1 MAQLS
6 TLGGGSHMTKQDPKL
21 AQAAYQLASEIRD
34 GCWRHLSALSNKPAP
49 SIPELI
55 QELERRCPGFAV
67 PEYQRALADGLF
79 ESR

>member
-1 MAQLS
+1 
-6 TLGGGSHMTKQDPKL
+6 MTKLNPEL

-34 GCWRHLSALSNKPAP
+34 GCWRHLPDLKNKPAP

-55 QELERRCPGFAV
+55 QEIGRRCPGFSV
-67 PEYQRALADGLF
+67 PEYQRALADGLI